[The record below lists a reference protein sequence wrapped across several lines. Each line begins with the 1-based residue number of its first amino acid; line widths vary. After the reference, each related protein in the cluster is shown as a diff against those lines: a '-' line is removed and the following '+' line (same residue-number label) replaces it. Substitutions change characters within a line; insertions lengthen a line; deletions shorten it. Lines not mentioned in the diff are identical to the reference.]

1 MATLKEGD
9 RAPAFTATDDHNR
22 TVRLSDF
29 AGAKTVVL
37 FFYPKANTPG

>member
-9 RAPAFTATDDHNR
+9 KAPAFSVPDDHGR
-22 TVRLSDF
+22 LVRLSDF
-29 AGAKTVVL
+29 SGTKTVVL